1 VLQSLTALPRGSL
14 PLAACAAGA
23 RPRCVQG
30 KERGGPSCPSPC
42 CCGSAAVVAEQPAG
56 GYSST
61 SSRVAGFAQFAPMGN
76 WVDHAPDDSILTVH
90 DTSLDELFALQL
102 ETP

>member
-1 VLQSLTALPRGSL
+1 VTDGD
-14 PLAACAAGA
+14 A
-23 RPRCVQG
+23 RLRL
-30 KERGGPSCPSPC
+30 
-42 CCGSAAVVAEQPAG
+42 
-56 GYSST
+56 
-61 SSRVAGFAQFAPMGN
+61 RVPDGRREIVRSYAGFAQFAPMGN